1 MEAVMQASEYNAVK
15 EAIAL
20 RLSIHKAAE
29 KIIENDYDVTHLTDN
44 IMTLVLNWANPV
56 HADYAIKPTAVTS

>member
-1 MEAVMQASEYNAVK
+1 MQASEHNAVK

-29 KIIENDYDVTHLTDN
+29 KIIDNDYDVTHLTDN

-56 HADYAIKPTAVTS
+56 HAAPVESDEWECNACS